1 MTFDAVHVELVRR
14 IVAAAETAGVPRL
27 LHMSAL
33 QADPERGTSG
43 YLRSKGRGEAVAHGA
58 NLAVTSFRPSVVFGR
73 GDSFFNRFAALLDL
87 APGVLPLAC
96 AQARFAPVWVED
108 VTRAMVRSIADERTI
123 GRRYDLCGPRVLTLQ
138 ELMEYTARRL
148 GKRVW
153 IIGLGDKPSR
163 LMAGLLGKLPGAPIT
178 LDNYRSMLLPSVCDE
193 HNGLLQLGV
202 HPTDIDTVVPTY
214 LG

>member
-1 MTFDAVHVELVRR
+1 
-14 IVAAAETAGVPRL
+14 
-27 LHMSAL
+27 
-33 QADPERGTSG
+33 
-43 YLRSKGRGEAVAHGA
+43 
-58 NLAVTSFRPSVVFGR
+58 
-73 GDSFFNRFAALLDL
+73 
-87 APGVLPLAC
+87 
-96 AQARFAPVWVED
+96 VWVED